1 MKIHKNGKKK
11 ECREKT
17 KKMKTKEVVGRKKRI
32 RGEAGR
38 KTVKEGFWR
47 GIRKQRGRDERRE
60 GGGGGGKG
68 REEPTERRKREK
80 VKTEGVT
87 AGAKMED
94 FGRKERKH
102 RMKRRKKGRGR
113 RERETRNQRK
123 AWREEEGSGK
133 VEKRKEEEK

>member
-17 KKMKTKEVVGRKKRI
+17 KKMKTKYVVGRKKRI

-60 GGGGGGKG
+60 GGGEGGKG

-80 VKTEGVT
+80 VKTGVT

-133 VEKRKEEEK
+133 VQKRKEEEK